1 MPSIGVLILAAGT
14 SARMGQPK
22 QLLPWKGTT
31 LLNHTL
37 KNAKAISPDVLVVLG
52 ASAERIAAQL
62 PSDVPRVLNSKWQS
76 GMGTSI
82 AIGTA
87 ELESSISPEFIL
99 ILVADQPLLDWA
111 YFEEIL
117 RASKQQPTH
126 IVATSYQGKAGV
138 PALFPRH
145 FFAALRQLGGDHGA
159 RHLMRENAEK
169 IALVASEGKAI
180 DLDTPEN
187 YQAYFKRYGQ

>member
-99 ILVADQPLLDWA
+99 ILVADQPLLDLA
-111 YFEEIL
+111 YFEAIL
-117 RASKQQPTH
+117 RASMPPSLQD
-126 IVATSYQGKAGV
+126 YG
-138 PALFPRH
+138 R
-145 FFAALRQLGGDHGA
+145 AAKDKGWSLQ
-159 RHLMRENAEK
+159 
-169 IALVASEGKAI
+169 
-180 DLDTPEN
+180 
-187 YQAYFKRYGQ
+187 